1 MTQATKK
8 YHRYTDINGKKHKQV
23 LPPGR
28 FLKAGEILQETDLYL
43 YIDKK
48 AKTVVQDDAELHVCS
63 VGKDIP
69 GHWHKNLCYRP
80 DPIVKKAE
88 AKVEPEAV
96 FKVGARVKVLAM
108 DVHVGDNVG
117 TIVKV
122 VTDSSF
128 PYRVKLSDKLS
139 IKYAS
144 ADDATVGMFQINE
157 LALVEEPK
165 EEVYPNVKI
174 PGAND
179 PHYYYL
185 VDGDVV
191 EKGDEVITGLGWRP
205 SVEVGKT
212 TNQKQGA
219 ERSRRR
225 LITTPPVKKPEPK
238 YRTLKNNEVVRKGD
252 QAYDSVTRGWF
263 NIAINDGFEGYKV
276 KEQPTYRFRR
286 KAK

>member
-80 DPIVKKAE
+80 DPIVKKA
-88 AKVEPEAV
+88 
-96 FKVGARVKVLAM
+96 
-108 DVHVGDNVG
+108 
-117 TIVKV
+117 
-122 VTDSSF
+122 
-128 PYRVKLSDKLS
+128 

-212 TNQKQGA
+212 TNQQQGA